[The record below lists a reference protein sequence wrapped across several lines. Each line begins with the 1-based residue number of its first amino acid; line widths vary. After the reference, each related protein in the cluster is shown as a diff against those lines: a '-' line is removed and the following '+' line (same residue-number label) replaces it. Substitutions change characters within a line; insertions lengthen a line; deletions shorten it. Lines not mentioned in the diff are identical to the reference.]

1 MSKKKIAAIVTE
13 YFTHSHADVI
23 VTKFLTGIP
32 ADDGMHAPRI
42 EIASMY
48 LDQVNDRDI
57 GVQIAKDHG
66 VPIYPSILRA
76 LTLGGDKL
84 AVDGVLIIGEH
95 GEYATNEKGQVLYP
109 RQHLFEQVSG
119 TLAGAN
125 AQLPVF
131 SDKHLSYNW
140 PDALWMYRRARE
152 LGLPFMAGSSL
163 VTCWR
168 RPFLEHPIGVP
179 LQAAA
184 VVSYGPIESYG
195 FHALETLQCMVERR
209 QGGETGV
216 AAVRC
221 LEGPAVWQWL
231 RDNPQ
236 MGQLARTAG
245 EAIREPAGPW
255 DRVAELAPEPIAFVI
270 RYRDGLDAVVLILNG
285 YTTSWGYAALSEGQ
299 VQATEFFL
307 QPGWPYAHFSYLS
320 LNMEEMFVTGV
331 PVYPV
336 ERTLYTTGML
346 AAAMDS
352 RYLGHVVVPTSEL
365 DIHYQ
370 PAQREPI
377 RPHGPEPTGACVAS
391 GT

>member
-1 MSKKKIAAIVTE
+1 MSHKKIAAIVTE
-13 YFTHSHADVI
+13 YFEHSHADVM
-23 VTKFLTGIP
+23 VGKFLNGIP

-48 LDQVNDRDI
+48 LDQVNARDI
-57 GVQIAKDHG
+57 GMQAARDHS
-66 VPIYPSILRA
+66 VPVFPSVLRA

-109 RQHLFEQVSG
+109 RKHLFEQVCG
-119 TLAGAN
+119 TLAGEGAH
-125 AQLPVF
+125 LPVF
-131 SDKHLSYNW
+131 SDKHLSYSW
-140 PDALWMYRRARE
+140 QDALWMYRRAKE

-168 RPFLEHPIGVP
+168 RPFLEHPIGIP

-195 FHALETLQCMVERR
+195 FHALETLQCMAERR
-209 QGGETGV
+209 RGGETGV
-216 AAVRC
+216 AVVRC
-221 LEGPAVWQWL
+221 LEGPSVWHWL
-231 RDNPQ
+231 RDNPL

-245 EAIREPAGPW
+245 ETIQSTAGPW
-255 DRVAELAPEPIAFVI
+255 ESLVDYVPDPIAFVI
-270 RYRDGLDAVVLILNG
+270 RYRDGLEAVVLLVNG
-285 YTTSWGYAALSEGQ
+285 YTTSWGYAARTEGQ

-307 QPGWPYAHFSYLS
+307 QPGPPYSHFSYLS
-320 LNMEEMFVTGV
+320 LNVEEMFVTGT

-346 AAAMDS
+346 AAAMES
-352 RYLGHVVVPTSEL
+352 RYLKHAVIPTPEL
-365 DIHYQ
+365 DVQYQ
-370 PAQREPI
+370 PAAREPI
-377 RPHGPEPTGACVAS
+377 RPHGRQPTGACVA
-391 GT
+391 